1 MPPGQEHGTKSGAG
15 LVRARRFF
23 FCYKPVWAAPPAPPP
38 HKKGAPSISRPRFL
52 YFSIIPFCTAPGNI
66 PERRPCETVCYS
78 PPPTPA
84 SAPIHLTEHSRN
96 TPSRTPLFREVP
108 PHTRTPH
115 CRKIRLARRPATLHF
130 CYGDRTRR
138 RPVVSNGTTR
148 PFFAFNNTR
157 HTSTLQVTVPSVSL

>member
-1 MPPGQEHGTKSGAG
+1 MNEK
-15 LVRARRFF
+15 
-23 FCYKPVWAAPPAPPP
+23 VWPAL
-38 HKKGAPSISRPRFL
+38 RFL
-52 YFSIIPFCTAPGNI
+52 CFSIIPFCTAPGNI

-84 SAPIHLTEHSRN
+84 SAPIHFTEHSRN

-148 PFFAFNNTR
+148 PFFAF
-157 HTSTLQVTVPSVSL
+157 H